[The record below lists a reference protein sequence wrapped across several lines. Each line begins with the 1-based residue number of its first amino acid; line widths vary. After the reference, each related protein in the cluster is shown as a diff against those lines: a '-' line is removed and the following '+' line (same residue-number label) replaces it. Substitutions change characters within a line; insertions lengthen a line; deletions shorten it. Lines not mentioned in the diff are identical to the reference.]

1 MRYIVGNLT
10 SYQFARDTV
19 DVEFDIKQRHPF
31 LSFYL
36 SAAAF
41 SVVIVLAGHMHSFWQ
56 EVARMLALLIGAFA
70 LWSFYK
76 QPLGLSGSCHPRK
89 TTFRLTDERQRQTN
103 EQALRFGF
111 VATLVFSL
119 LVGLV
124 RGFGSPIVSCGAILA
139 VMLIAWSVGLIL
151 HSWRYR

>member
-1 MRYIVGNLT
+1 MHEPLGAIKG
-10 SYQFARDTV
+10 S
-19 DVEFDIKQRHPF
+19 EFDIKQRHPF

-76 QPLGLSGSCHPRK
+76 L
-89 TTFRLTDERQRQTN
+89 FRLADERQRQTN

-111 VATLVFSL
+111 LATLVLSL

-124 RGFGSPIVSCGAILA
+124 RGFGSPIVPCGAILA
-139 VMLIAWSVGLIL
+139 VMLIAWSIGLIL
-151 HSWRYR
+151 YSWRYR